1 MAKTKRPARDFYAI
15 PKRELMLA
23 QPPTE
28 YMSLLE
34 AAQLTRLSPW
44 TLRALIKKRQLRCTR
59 IGRRVLVTRGAIK
72 EMMDRH
78 DRYEGQPPDATRR

>member
-1 MAKTKRPARDFYAI
+1 MARRKREIRDFYSM
-15 PKRELMLA
+15 PKREIMLA

-44 TLRALIKKRQLRCTR
+44 TLRALIKRRELRCTR
-59 IGRRVLVTRGAIK
+59 IGRRVLVTREAIK
-72 EMMDRH
+72 QMMQRH
-78 DRYEGQPPDATRR
+78 TQPDPQGI

>member
-1 MAKTKRPARDFYAI
+1 MPKTKRPARDFYAMS
-15 PKRELMLA
+15 KREIMLS

-28 YMSLLE
+28 YMSLFE

-44 TLRALIKKRQLRCTR
+44 TLRGLIKKGQLRCTR

-78 DRYEGQPPDATRR
+78 DRYEGQVPDAASR